1 LEKTRR
7 GSIGPTMGQEG
18 GNDQCKYPR
27 IQAAIE
33 NHPNFRMG
41 EGVTRAKEVTRRTS
55 HCANTET

>member
-1 LEKTRR
+1 
-7 GSIGPTMGQEG
+7 MGQEG

-27 IQAAIE
+27 IQAVIE

-41 EGVTRAKEVTRRTS
+41 EGVTRDKEVTCITS